1 MIDETIKMELS
12 SNGIDDAM
20 KQLDKYTKDFSKKV
34 DVFRAKVAEEIADLA
49 RTNFVNSSSD
59 DWLKGTAPKPEVR
72 ITVHDEGNV
81 SMVVAEGKDA
91 VFIEFGA
98 GVYHNGSAGSSPHP
112 MASENTVIGGYG
124 KGMGKNK
131 QWGYVDAG
139 GQLHVTHGTKST
151 MPLYRASQM
160 IADRVVVIAQEVFG

>member
-12 SNGIDDAM
+12 SSGIDNAM

-34 DVFRAKVAEEIADLA
+34 DVFREKVAEEIADLA
-49 RTNFVNSSSD
+49 KTNFANSTSD
-59 DWLKGTAPKPEVR
+59 DWLNGTAPKPEVH

-98 GVYHNGSAGSSPHP
+98 GIYHNGSVGSSPHP

-124 KGMGKNK
+124 KGKGKSK
-131 QWGYVDAG
+131 QWGYVDVE
-139 GQLHVTHGTKST
+139 GQLHITHGTKAT
-151 MPLYRASQM
+151 MPLYKASQM
-160 IADRVVVIAQEVFG
+160 IANRVVVIAQEVFG